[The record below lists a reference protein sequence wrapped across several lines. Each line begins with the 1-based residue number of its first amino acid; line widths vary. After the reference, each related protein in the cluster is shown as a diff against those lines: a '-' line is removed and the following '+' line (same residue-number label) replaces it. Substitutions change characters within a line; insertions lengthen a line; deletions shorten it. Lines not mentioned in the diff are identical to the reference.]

1 MRIVL
6 TVLLLMAAPAAAKP
20 LMLHSFTVSAADPV
34 IYVSIN
40 GQPLRLKVDLGTRAA
55 VILNPDAARRA
66 GLLHRSRINMRVGP
80 VNLVGSQ
87 DNEARFEMAGQSW
100 AGRVMWF
107 DRNYLPGEFD
117 GVISPYHLPYQQI
130 KFEGPG
136 EGSGKAFALPATY
149 NSDWGLYT
157 PHRVDG
163 KRIRVRFSLV
173 QEKSISTAAVGALIA
188 KSQGGLLTG
197 APQRRLIGWDVQ
209 RPAQKLMLERRWPV
223 GAFQIPELL
232 VRLRDYRGKHV
243 LPLTEAELEAGHIM
257 VTGKG
262 ANQGAEMFMTL
273 GTDVLG
279 NCRSITYRRLEMSFA
294 FDC

>member
-1 MRIVL
+1 MRIVV
-6 TVLLLMAAPAAAKP
+6 TVLLLMATPAAAKP
-20 LMLHSFTVSAADPV
+20 LMLHSFTVPSADPV
-34 IYVSIN
+34 IDIRVN

-55 VILNPDAARRA
+55 VILNPDAAGRA
-66 GLLHRSRINMRVGP
+66 GLVHRSRINMRVGP

-87 DNEARFEMAGQSW
+87 DDGARFEMAGQSW
-100 AGRVMWF
+100 AGRAMWF
-107 DRNYLPGEFD
+107 DRDYLPGDFD
-117 GVISPYHLPYQQI
+117 GVISPHHLPFQQI

-136 EGSGKAFALPATY
+136 EGSSKAFVLPATY
-149 NSDWGLYT
+149 SADWGLYT

-163 KRIRVRFSLV
+163 KRIRIRFSLV
-173 QEKSISTAAVGALIA
+173 QEQSISTAAVGALIA

-197 APQRRLIGWDVQ
+197 APQRRLIGWNVQ

-223 GAFQIPELL
+223 GDFQVPELL

-243 LPLTEAELEAGHIM
+243 LPQTEAELEAGQIV

-262 ANQGAEMFMTL
+262 ANQGAEMFMII
-273 GTDVLG
+273 GTDVLRT
-279 NCRSITYRRLEMSFA
+279 CRSITYRRLEKSFA